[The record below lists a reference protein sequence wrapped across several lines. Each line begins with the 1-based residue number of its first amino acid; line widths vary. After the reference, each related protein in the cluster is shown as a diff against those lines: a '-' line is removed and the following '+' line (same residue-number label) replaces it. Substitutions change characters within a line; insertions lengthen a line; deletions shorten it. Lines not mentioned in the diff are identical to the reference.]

1 MHILCTHFGDCFSV
15 RMQYLQK
22 WKICVRIQRSFML
35 FCYVWCNIWFLC
47 IVFFFF
53 SRMLSLTNYRYDL
66 LFSWESAHLFMII
79 HLRNVFTW
87 CTPFEQHV
95 SALFGLCFNDFDAPP
110 WDTILTN
117 IQFLFL
123 IYFFSVSLKFTIFMI
138 FDRMILYHKKVPQR
152 MEHSRIFN

>member
-1 MHILCTHFGDCFSV
+1 MTLFQRSNAISTKMKNMCPHTAFIHAVLL
-15 RMQYLQK
+15 RMVQYLVFVY
-22 WKICVRIQRSFML
+22 CF
-35 FCYVWCNIWFLC
+35 
-47 IVFFFF
+47 FFFF

-123 IYFFSVSLKFTIFMI
+123 IYFFSVSLKFKIFMI